1 MFYCAAGWE
10 VEQVGRPGREG
21 SAGESPKR
29 GGRKARGAAGAG
41 DRVGTRAGT
50 RAGKGERGSAFY
62 AELFTADELADLARV
77 DRDLSLE
84 EEIGLL
90 RVAIRRA
97 FAEGESL
104 ETVSRSVQRLAQA
117 LKTERQLQGQGIRN
131 LEEALARVLDELG
144 AELERPKET

>member
-1 MFYCAAGWE
+1 M
-10 VEQVGRPGREG
+10 GRRQA
-21 SAGESPKR
+21 SDGEAPKR
-29 GGRKARGAAGAG
+29 RRRPKAPP
-41 DRVGTRAGT
+41 RA
-50 RAGKGERGSAFY
+50 ERGAFY
-62 AELFTADELADLARV
+62 ANLFTADELTDLANV
-77 DRDLSLE
+77 DSDLSLE
-84 EEIGLL
+84 EEIRLL

-144 AELERPKET
+144 TEIGRT

>member
-1 MFYCAAGWE
+1 M
-10 VEQVGRPGREG
+10 GRRERET
-21 SAGESPKR
+21 SDGEAPKR
-29 GGRKARGAAGAG
+29 RRRPKAAPPPRGA
-41 DRVGTRAGT
+41 
-50 RAGKGERGSAFY
+50 ERGAFY
-62 AELFTADELADLARV
+62 ADLFTADELADLANV
-77 DRDLSLE
+77 ESELSLE
-84 EEIGLL
+84 EEIRLL

-144 AELERPKET
+144 TEIGRSTDSTHGLSG

>member
-1 MFYCAAGWE
+1 
-10 VEQVGRPGREG
+10 VVGQPGREG
-21 SAGESPKR
+21 SAGEAPKR
-29 GGRKARGAAGAG
+29 RRGGKALRPSRAERGA
-41 DRVGTRAGT
+41 
-50 RAGKGERGSAFY
+50 FY
-62 AELFTADELADLARV
+62 TELFTADEVADLAKV
-77 DRDLSLE
+77 DSDLSLE

-104 ETVSRSVQRLAQA
+104 EAVSRSVQRLAQA

-144 AELERPKET
+144 TELGRN

>member
-1 MFYCAAGWE
+1 MQTEAIDVA
-10 VEQVGRPGREG
+10 RRETE
-21 SAGESPKR
+21 AQDGEAPKR
-29 GGRKARGAAGAG
+29 RRRPKE
-41 DRVGTRAGT
+41 VPTQRAEHG
-50 RAGKGERGSAFY
+50 AFY
-62 AELFTADELADLARV
+62 ADLFTADELADLANV
-77 DRDLSLE
+77 DSDLSLE

-144 AELERPKET
+144 TEIGKT